1 MSRYRASSFGVYVF
15 FIVVLKS
22 LSPIVFCHILTIKKH
37 PHRFEGEKGKNKN
50 ERMMQSIRG
59 LDCLKNIIAW
69 FK

>member
-1 MSRYRASSFGVYVF
+1 LQQVNLLRHISSS
-15 FIVVLKS
+15 VVELIG
-22 LSPIVFCHILTIKKH
+22 LALILNKKT
-37 PHRFEGEKGKNKN
+37 PSSFEGEKGKNKN